1 MKAMIVLLVILIITF
16 LFILGAG
23 LVFLKLFSPKKSAAE
38 PIPGETPAPMET
50 PTAKTRLRWTYFLV
64 PLLIL
69 AVSVILTVYF
79 YGKLPA
85 QVDWQLNA
93 ANSPTTSRGQLALW
107 AIVPQALFTLLA
119 FVIGYGAT
127 RIGDLFKE
135 AAASGIRLESILL
148 VMSNVV
154 IIPQLILTFAMLR
167 IFSYNSFQTNV
178 EFVWWVS
185 LAIIL
190 IGIIAL
196 SIFFI
201 RALMKMAGQAKK

>member
-1 MKAMIVLLVILIITF
+1 MIVLLVILIITF

-23 LVFLKLFSPKKSAAE
+23 LVFLKLFSPKKSIAE
-38 PIPGETPAPMET
+38 PQTGEMPLSADVPAV
-50 PTAKTRLRWTYFLV
+50 KTRLRWTYFLV

-69 AVSVILTVYF
+69 AVSVVLMVYF

-85 QVDWQLNA
+85 QVIWQPNS
-93 ANSPTTSRGQLALW
+93 ANSPTISRGQLVLW

-119 FVIGYGAT
+119 FIIGYGAT

-135 AAASGIRLESILL
+135 AAASGIRLDSILL

-154 IIPQLILTFAMLR
+154 IIPQLILTFAMVR

-178 EFVWWVS
+178 DFVWWVS
-185 LAIIL
+185 FAIIL

-201 RALMKMAGQAKK
+201 RALMKMGSQAKK

>member
-1 MKAMIVLLVILIITF
+1 MKAMIILLVILIITF

-23 LVFLKLFSPKKSAAE
+23 LVFLKLFSPKKTAPE
-38 PIPGETPAPMET
+38 PGEPPLSAEKTDN
-50 PTAKTRLRWTYFLV
+50 KTRLRWTYFLV

-93 ANSPTTSRGQLALW
+93 ANSPTISRGQLSLW

-178 EFVWWVS
+178 DFVWWVS

-196 SIFFI
+196 SVFFI
-201 RALMKMAGQAKK
+201 RALMKMASQAKK

>member
-1 MKAMIVLLVILIITF
+1 MEAMIVLLVILIITF
-16 LFILGAG
+16 LLILGAG
-23 LVFLKLFSPKKSAAE
+23 LVFLKLFSPKKSVAE
-38 PIPGETPAPMET
+38 PQTGETPLPAET
-50 PTAKTRLRWTYFLV
+50 PAVKTRLRWTYFLL

-69 AVSVILTVYF
+69 VVSIVLTVYF

-85 QVDWQLNA
+85 QVDWQPNSV
-93 ANSPTTSRGQLALW
+93 NSPTISRSQLALW

-154 IIPQLILTFAMLR
+154 IIPQLILTFAMVR

-178 EFVWWVS
+178 DFVWWVS

-196 SIFFI
+196 SVFFI
-201 RALMKMAGQAKK
+201 HALMKMSGQAKK